1 MAYFPMYVNIEKQ
14 PVLVVG
20 GGIVALRKVEVLLD
34 FGAAVLVVAPELVP
48 EIKQLPGVCWEE
60 REFREKDLEGCVLAV
75 AATSDAVLNH
85 QVSNLAKQSRIPV
98 NVVDQKEDCTFIF
111 PAYVKEKNL
120 VGAFSSGGNS
130 PVLTQYLKMEMSQ
143 ILTERL
149 GIVNEN
155 LGQVREYV
163 QAALPSLKM
172 RKQLYQQLFGELQK
186 QSEMELL
193 TREQM
198 IALAESLVQTM
209 FPTESNQ
216 AEEKL

>member
-1 MAYFPMYVNIEKQ
+1 M
-14 PVLVVG
+14 
-20 GGIVALRKVEVLLD
+20 
-34 FGAAVLVVAPELVP
+34 
-48 EIKQLPGVCWEE
+48 
-60 REFREKDLEGCVLAV
+60 
-75 AATSDAVLNH
+75 
-85 QVSNLAKQSRIPV
+85 
-98 NVVDQKEDCTFIF
+98 
-111 PAYVKEKNL
+111 
-120 VGAFSSGGNS
+120 
-130 PVLTQYLKMEMSQ
+130 LTQYLKMEMSQ

-149 GIVNEN
+149 GIMNEN

>member
-1 MAYFPMYVNIEKQ
+1 M
-14 PVLVVG
+14 
-20 GGIVALRKVEVLLD
+20 
-34 FGAAVLVVAPELVP
+34 
-48 EIKQLPGVCWEE
+48 
-60 REFREKDLEGCVLAV
+60 
-75 AATSDAVLNH
+75 
-85 QVSNLAKQSRIPV
+85 
-98 NVVDQKEDCTFIF
+98 
-111 PAYVKEKNL
+111 
-120 VGAFSSGGNS
+120 
-130 PVLTQYLKMEMSQ
+130 LTQYLKMEMSQ

-149 GIVNEN
+149 GIMNEN

-163 QAALPSLKM
+163 QAALPSIKM
-172 RKQLYQQLFGELQK
+172 RKQLYQQLFGALQK